1 MMLKVSIC
9 SAVGTADPPARHP
22 NPWTLSHLRREA
34 VALLGEDCS
43 WGKEGDLAPL
53 PLLGP

>member
-1 MMLKVSIC
+1 MLKVSIC
-9 SAVGTADPPARHP
+9 SALGTADPPARNP